1 MLEMSQKLV
10 YTFPP
15 YKFETISNHL
25 SVFKHCKSN
34 ECKQTLESQTKPFK
48 HCANFWYYIVE
59 GNILFLFRA
68 GGQLQSRLCKA
79 VLFQSFK
86 DIAAKFGVE
95 HLSNLTY
102 GEAKREA
109 KEFQVAKEVLFN
121 RFQQL
126 GRGTWIRKPEEE
138 EEFM

>member
-1 MLEMSQKLV
+1 MASNQKQKV
-10 YTFPP
+10 
-15 YKFETISNHL
+15 
-25 SVFKHCKSN
+25 V
-34 ECKQTLESQTKPFK
+34 
-48 HCANFWYYIVE
+48 V
-59 GNILFLFRA
+59 NILFRLHRA

-86 DIAAKFGVE
+86 EIAAKFGVE

-102 GEAKREA
+102 GEAKRAA
-109 KEFQVAKEVLFN
+109 KDFQAAKEVLFN

>member
-1 MLEMSQKLV
+1 MLQVIKPTTMSQI
-10 YTFPP
+10 T
-15 YKFETISNHL
+15 
-25 SVFKHCKSN
+25 
-34 ECKQTLESQTKPFK
+34 
-48 HCANFWYYIVE
+48 
-59 GNILFLFRA
+59 LFLICFRA

-86 DIAAKFGVE
+86 EIAAKFGVE

-102 GEAKREA
+102 GEAKRAA
-109 KEFQVAKEVLFN
+109 KDFQAAKEVLFN